1 MANRKL
7 ATPSVSLQPSV
18 VAKYLLMPFPYLRRL
33 ATVFGF
39 AIVCHAAMA
48 APLRSY
54 RTVAA
59 GVPLM
64 VVAVDLND
72 QHVRVTGMTAA
83 GGSGSAEGFGSMVRR
98 THPAFAVTGTYFD
111 PKTRVVLG
119 SLVVDGQL
127 VHHGGYGTGLCLTD
141 DNRCE
146 FGGPYIRNGRVYW
159 GDYDFV
165 CCSGP
170 RLVRSGRAGV
180 NAGREGFHDHQL
192 LSPATRA
199 AVGLTS
205 DNRLVFAATR
215 DKISL
220 PRMAMVMKALG
231 CRNAIE
237 LDGGAS
243 LAFYYRGSYLITP
256 RRPLTNLI
264 LVYDRQKQ
272 YARFRRRLTHHVGQ
286 RPG

>member
-1 MANRKL
+1 
-7 ATPSVSLQPSV
+7 
-18 VAKYLLMPFPYLRRL
+18 MPCPAPTR
-33 ATVFGF
+33 F
-39 AIVCHAAMA
+39 AIPFALVMACHAAAA
-48 APLRSY
+48 APLRSF
-54 RTVAA
+54 RTVAS

-64 VVAVDLND
+64 VVSVDLND

-119 SLVVDGQL
+119 SLVVNGQL

-146 FGGPYIRNGRVYW
+146 FSGPYIRHGRVYW

-170 RLVRSGRAGV
+170 RLVNSGRAGV

-220 PRMAMVMKALG
+220 TRMAMAMKALG

-243 LAFYYRGSYLITP
+243 LAFYYRGNYLITP
-256 RRPLTNLI
+256 KRSLTNLI
-264 LVYDRQKQ
+264 LVYDQQKQ
-272 YARFRRRLTHHVGQ
+272 YARFEKRLTHHA
-286 RPG
+286 R